1 MGFLKSGEDIFKKVE
16 DIDKQQRDFE
26 KMLVKLRVNSHDFD
40 MPRT

>member
-16 DIDKQQRDFE
+16 DIDKQQRDYE
-26 KMLVKLRVNSHDFD
+26 RMLAKLRVNPHDFD

>member
-16 DIDKQQRDFE
+16 DIDKQQRDYE
-26 KMLVKLRVNSHDFD
+26 RMLAKLRVNSHDFD